1 MKYLLSIFF
10 SICFVS
16 VSQAEFP
23 RLEFNLSCE
32 LSSDGQ
38 YFMTH
43 DFEEGTYLHRTSS
56 ESRLQLSH
64 IAVTRSIIYFDISR
78 ISGKGSF
85 FGTGELSYE
94 LFEDAVA
101 DILELDMDYSNF
113 QLKYRDHE
121 MLRGDL
127 ECKKV
132 DKNLF

>member
-1 MKYLLSIFF
+1 MKYILSIFF
-10 SICFVS
+10 LICFVS

-38 YFMTH
+38 VFATH
-43 DFEEGTYLHRTSS
+43 DFGEGTYLHRTSGDN
-56 ESRLQLSH
+56 RLQLSH
-64 IAVTRSIIYFDISR
+64 IAVTRGITYFDVSR

-101 DILELDMDYSNF
+101 DIFDFDMDYSNF